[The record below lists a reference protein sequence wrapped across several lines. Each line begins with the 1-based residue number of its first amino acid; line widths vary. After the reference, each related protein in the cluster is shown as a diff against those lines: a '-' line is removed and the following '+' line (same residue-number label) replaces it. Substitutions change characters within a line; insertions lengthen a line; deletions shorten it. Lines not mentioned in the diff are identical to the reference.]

1 MAVTRTRDAV
11 AEPVADSSR
20 RGWTVR
26 TRVLATVL
34 AFMVGGV
41 AIIGVLT
48 YAAQFRVLDENV
60 EADLHQEYRE
70 LDLVAHEKQA
80 TAASCTPRWTPC

>member
-1 MAVTRTRDAV
+1 M
-11 AEPVADSSR
+11 
-20 RGWTVR
+20 R

-48 YAAQFRVLDENV
+48 YAQFRVLDENV

-80 TAASCTPRWTPC
+80 DGSFVHGRWTPC